1 MKGWIDVIADFET
14 FWGTKYTLRSPGM
27 SYTDF
32 ICHEKFQIHG
42 CSFILNGAPDS
53 QPDGEAYF
61 YSGRH
66 VAGCF
71 DKLKQWQEEGYKIRL
86 ICHNVLFDG
95 AIARIKFD
103 FVADEYFCTLAMV
116 DAMYQG
122 GISSSLDECMK
133 MLLGWESGKT
143 DIISKIKDMRTEDI
157 PKELWAELLDYAN
170 DDAIA
175 CRQLYEHYAPKLP
188 EEEHH
193 IMDTILK
200 MFCRPILEFNEKTLD
215 EAVQEAVDERNA
227 IVDAA
232 LSHGATEEILRGNKL
247 FPDFLESLGYE
258 VPTKKNSKNKDIPAL
273 AKTDAGFIA
282 MLESSD
288 PRLSALARGRLA
300 VKSTQATTRAFRF
313 RKMHED
319 LRLFMVAYNYARAH
333 TWRVTGGNKINPAN
347 LKRGSKLRTCIEAP
361 EERVLVVVDA
371 SQIEC
376 RSTGYIAGQDDL
388 MQLFREKRD
397 PYNEMAGDIF
407 GRTIDRKG
415 NPDDFFE
422 GFVGK
427 TAVLGLGFG
436 MGGKTFK
443 AQVDRDAKQYLNLEV
458 DFPINEANR
467 IVYDVYRP
475 KNHKIEEFWGVCED
489 MLWAMYMDRD
499 MTHDYGAG
507 SFEVE
512 GAANKIW
519 FPNGTWLYYSALD
532 HGPDGFSYMNKKGKT
547 YFSKKLYGALL
558 CENIVQKFARDIT
571 SHHMVQIAER
581 YPVVMHT
588 YDENIAVVPERE
600 ADEALEWMIDLMRTP
615 PQWAGDLPLDAEGGY
630 AKEYSK

>member
-1 MKGWIDVIADFET
+1 MSEWRNVFIDFET

-42 CSFILNGAPDS
+42 MATIAGKGAFFQTGD
-53 QPDGEAYF
+53 EVRAYF
-61 YSGRH
+61 ELMKSMQADGI
-66 VAGCF
+66 
-71 DKLKQWQEEGYKIRL
+71 KIRM

-95 AIARIKFD
+95 AIARIKFG
-103 FVADEYFCTLAMV
+103 FEADEYFCTLAMV

-122 GISSSLDECMK
+122 AISSGLDECMK

-157 PKELWAELLDYAN
+157 PKELWDELLDYAN
-170 DDAIA
+170 EDVIA
-175 CRQLYEHYAPKLP
+175 CQQLYDNYAHKLP
-188 EEEHH
+188 EEEHK

-200 MFCRPILEFNEKTLD
+200 MFLHPRLVFNRETLL
-215 EAVQEAVDERNA
+215 EAVKEADDEREEM
-227 IVDAA
+227 VKAA
-232 LSHGATEEILRGNKL
+232 LSHGATEEILRGNKT
-247 FPDFLESLGYE
+247 FPQFLESLGYT
-258 VPTKKNSKNKDIPAL
+258 VPQKLNSKQKPIPAL

-282 MLESSD
+282 MLESKD
-288 PRLSALARGRLA
+288 ERLAALAKGRLA
-300 VKSTQATTRAFRF
+300 VKSTQAQTRAYRF
-313 RKMHED
+313 KKMDEEVGK
-319 LRLFMVAYNYARAH
+319 FMVAYNYARAH
-333 TWRVTGGNKINPAN
+333 TWRVTGANKINPAN

-361 EERVLVVVDA
+361 EKRVLAVADA

-376 RSTGYIAGQDDL
+376 RSTGYLAGQDDL
-388 MQLFREKRD
+388 MQLFRDRRD

-407 GRTIDRKG
+407 GRPIDRKG

-436 MGGKTFK
+436 MGGPKFK
-443 AQVDRDAKQYLNLEV
+443 ASIDKDAKQYLNLEI
-458 DFPINEANR
+458 DFDRNEANR

-475 KNHKIEEFWGVCED
+475 KNYKIVEFWKVCED
-489 MLWAMYMDRD
+489 MLYAMLMNND
-499 MTHDYGAG
+499 MEWDYGDG
-507 SFEVE
+507 KLEVE
-512 GAANKIW
+512 GEANKIW
-519 FPNGTWLYYSALD
+519 FPNGTWLYYSCLD
-532 HGPDGFSYMNKKGKT
+532 HGADGFSYLSKKGKT
-547 YFSKKLYGALL
+547 YFNKKLYGALL

-588 YDENIAVVPERE
+588 YDENIALVPEEE
-600 ADEALEWMIDLMRTP
+600 ADEAIEWMIKLMSEP
-615 PQWAGDLPLDAEGGY
+615 PSWAASLPLDAEGGY